1 MAEDTHIIFQTTFA
15 ATVYSVMTLYM
26 MALLLRWLAPFL
38 SLNMEAKPY
47 VWLTPITDP
56 YLKLIRN
63 TLPSMGFTDWSPV
76 AGVLILWLIRS
87 FLVPMH

>member
-1 MAEDTHIIFQTTFA
+1 MNTPFSAFL
-15 ATVYSVMTLYM
+15 YSAFTLYM

-38 SLNMEAKPY
+38 SLNLHTKPY
-47 VWLTPITDP
+47 AWLVPLTDP
-56 YLKLIRN
+56 YLKAIRN

-87 FLVPMH
+87 FLVPYNPVFN

>member
-1 MAEDTHIIFQTTFA
+1 MIDTTMLPPTAFGA
-15 ATVYSVMTLYM
+15 ALYSAITLYM

-38 SLNMEAKPY
+38 SVNMYARPY
-47 VWLTPITDP
+47 VWLNPIIDP

-76 AGVLILWLIRS
+76 AGILILWVIRS
-87 FLVPMH
+87 FVLSI